1 MFRCVSWV
9 NCLKMQRSA
18 WLPHFTRFAGGRLP
32 EEQVFFLSFCFFCF
46 RAIFAKRASDSLPC
60 SRKKIFIIACI
71 IAVIIGIIVAVYY
84 ITK

>member
-1 MFRCVSWV
+1 M

-18 WLPHFTRFAGGRLP
+18 LLPHFTRFAGGRLP

-46 RAIFAKRASDSLPC
+46 PSDSLPC